1 MHTIV
6 VMIVDSRP
14 FFRAGVRQVIP
25 QGNSHDAMEIL
36 ECDPGENGNEAI
48 AQIAAKS
55 PDIVLLDISYP
66 FLDGL
71 ELCRKIIRTF
81 PQIKVVILSANPLE
95 DDDELFEVVKTGAV
109 AYLRSKYC
117 SPAEL
122 TKILERA
129 SRGEY
134 PINDSVSEKPKVA
147 WRVLRQFQGMAS
159 GIRKEDDILTP
170 LTSKEVRI
178 LNLVAKGNAN
188 KQIAIAFGTSV
199 ATIKNH
205 ISSILRKLNANDRAH
220 AVLLAVRNGWVPIQ
234 PDHRWDRRREDT
246 LSKRPDPS
254 RIYSN

>member
-1 MHTIV
+1 
-6 VMIVDSRP
+6 
-14 FFRAGVRQVIP
+14 
-25 QGNSHDAMEIL
+25 MEIL

-71 ELCRKIIRTF
+71 ELCRNIIRTF

-95 DDDELFEVVKTGAV
+95 DDDELFEVVKTGAA
-109 AYLRSKYC
+109 AYLRSKHC

-134 PINDSVSEKPKVA
+134 PINDSVSKKPKVA
-147 WRVLRQFQGMAS
+147 WRVLRQFQEMAS
-159 GIRKEDDILTP
+159 GVRKEDDILIP
-170 LTSKEVRI
+170 LTAKEVQI

-188 KQIAIAFGTSV
+188 KQIAITFGTSV

-234 PDHRWDRRREDT
+234 PDRRWGRREDT